1 MSDAECAE
9 RIRYQYTAQLES
21 ADGLRA
27 VVLSRVAAEIAEQ
40 CGVTRLKSHRLAR
53 GWTVTQAVD
62 AFHAMCRRE
71 RIRPRGLTAR
81 SWMDWEA
88 GSRPNWDYQ
97 DLVSRLLQ
105 ASAVELGWAADYS
118 PAGAAGPRRAQA
130 APAAAARAGTAT
142 IQQTARR
149 GSP

>member
-1 MSDAECAE
+1 MSDTKCAE
-9 RIRYQYTAQLES
+9 RIRSQYRAQIQS

-27 VVLSRVAAEIAEQ
+27 VVLSRAAAEIAEQ

-88 GSRPNWDYQ
+88 GGRPSWDYQ

-105 ASAVELGWAADYS
+105 ASAVELGWAAD
-118 PAGAAGPRRAQA
+118 
-130 APAAAARAGTAT
+130 
-142 IQQTARR
+142 
-149 GSP
+149 